1 MASYL
6 DYDFVESVDES
17 SLNETLV
24 NILDLSVKDVFH

>member
-1 MASYL
+1 MTSYL

-24 NILDLSVKDVFH
+24 SILDLSIKDVFH